1 MYRLMFPPNSHKTQ
15 NSDLFFHVLEVYGK
29 QGDYEDGYQPLLPLC
44 EFPAA
49 VFVCVLVAKNNGR
62 TLALAWSC
70 GSVSSDKHLDFL
82 RQRLSI
88 CVHYKLPVMEEF

>member
-1 MYRLMFPPNSHKTQ
+1 MFPPNSHKTQ

-88 CVHYKLPVMEEF
+88 CVHYKLPIMEEF